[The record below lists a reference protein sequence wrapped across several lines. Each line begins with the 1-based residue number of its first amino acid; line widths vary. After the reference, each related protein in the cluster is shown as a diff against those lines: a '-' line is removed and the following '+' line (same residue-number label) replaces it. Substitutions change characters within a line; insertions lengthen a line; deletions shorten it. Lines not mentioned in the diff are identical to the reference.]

1 MTARMETADI
11 VLTTAH
17 KAKGLEF
24 DTVKLSED
32 FLQSLEACHPDL
44 LARCEEDEKN
54 LVYVAVSRLP
64 LDIWKCFCAK

>member
-1 MTARMETADI
+1 MTGRMETADI

-32 FLQSLEACHPDL
+32 FLQTLESCHPCL

-54 LVYVAVSRLP
+54 LVYVAVSR
-64 LDIWKCFCAK
+64 